1 MTTLIE
7 VYELFLSRIKDR
19 DLALMAEE
27 EMLEQLDMYVKVSL
41 GRCIPIDDVDIVGD
55 SFNRELTYLEK
66 DLISLGM
73 VLEWITPKI
82 LNADN
87 MRNRVSDKDYSIF
100 SQAKFITAM
109 RELKEDASKDFY
121 YFLSRYSTEKFK
133 KKFNRK

>member
-109 RELKEDASKDFY
+109 RELKEDASKDFH